1 MDSPCRYGKMDEK
14 FYHAAKALI
23 NYIDKEYVFDKSA
36 DMGCGGF
43 DTYQSETFYDL
54 IANAK
59 KALSDFENAMKKS
72 E

>member
-1 MDSPCRYGKMDEK
+1 MDDKFLK
-14 FYHAAKALI
+14 FYEAAKALI
-23 NYIDKEYVFDKSA
+23 TYIDQEYVFDKSA
-36 DMGCGGF
+36 DLGCGGV

-59 KALSDFENAMKKS
+59 KALSDFETEVEKP

>member
-1 MDSPCRYGKMDEK
+1 MNDDFLKLFE
-14 FYHAAKALI
+14 AAKALI
-23 NYIDKEYVFDKSA
+23 IYVAEEQVFDKAA

-59 KALSDFENAMKKS
+59 EALSDYENTMKKS